1 MEAYLEIG
9 QIVNTFG
16 IKGVLKVKPFTDEIT
31 RFEDLKKVYICEKT
45 GLKQVTIEKVSYHK
59 DMVLLKC
66 KGIEDKTEAE
76 KYKGLYLKIDRKDA
90 KELPEDTYFI
100 ADLLG
105 LEVYTEEGRKLGIV
119 EDIFP
124 TGSND
129 VYVVKDPETGKQV
142 LLPAI
147 SEVIKDINLKEKK
160 IIVHLLEGLES

>member
-105 LEVYTEEGRKLGIV
+105 LEVYTEEGRNLGIV

-124 TGSND
+124 T
-129 VYVVKDPETGKQV
+129 ETGKQV

-147 SEVIKDINLKEKK
+147 SEVVKDINLKEKK

>member
-16 IKGVLKVKPFTDEIT
+16 IKGYFKVKPFTDEIT
-31 RFEDLKKVYICEKT
+31 RFDELKQVYICEKS
-45 GLKQVTIEKVSYHK
+45 GLKQVEIENVNYHK

-76 KYKGLYLKIDRKDA
+76 KYKGLYLKIDRKNA
-90 KELPEDTYFI
+90 KKLPNDTYFI

-129 VYVVKDPETGKQV
+129 VYVVKDQETGKQV

-147 SEVIKDINLKEKK
+147 NQVIKDIDLKEKK
-160 IIVHLLEGLES
+160 ITVHLLEGLEN

>member
-1 MEAYLEIG
+1 
-9 QIVNTFG
+9 
-16 IKGVLKVKPFTDEIT
+16 
-31 RFEDLKKVYICEKT
+31 
-45 GLKQVTIEKVSYHK
+45 
-59 DMVLLKC
+59 MVLLKC
-66 KGIEDKTEAE
+66 KGIEDKKEAE

-105 LEVYTEEGRKLGIV
+105 LEVYTEEGRNLGIV

>member
-16 IKGVLKVKPFTDEIT
+16 IKGYFKVKPFTDEIT
-31 RFEDLKKVYICEKT
+31 RFDELKQVYICEKS
-45 GLKQVTIEKVSYHK
+45 GLKQVEIENVNYHK

-76 KYKGLYLKIDRKDA
+76 KYKGLYLKIDRKNA
-90 KELPEDTYFI
+90 KKLPKDTYFI

-129 VYVVKDPETGKQV
+129 VYVVKDQETGKQV

-147 SEVIKDINLKEKK
+147 NQVIKDIDLKEKK
-160 IIVHLLEGLES
+160 ITVHLLEGLEN